1 MKIKI
6 TIGKGIKFK
15 RESKPFKTLSI
26 GAESFLKSG
35 RWVNNHSLI
44 FTSIH
49 SDIGMYKSKSDELT
63 SNSLI
68 FFNLTSY

>member
-6 TIGKGIKFK
+6 TIGKGIKLN

-49 SDIGMYKSKSDELT
+49 SDIGMYKSKSDGANFKFT
-63 SNSLI
+63 D
-68 FFNLTSY
+68 FF